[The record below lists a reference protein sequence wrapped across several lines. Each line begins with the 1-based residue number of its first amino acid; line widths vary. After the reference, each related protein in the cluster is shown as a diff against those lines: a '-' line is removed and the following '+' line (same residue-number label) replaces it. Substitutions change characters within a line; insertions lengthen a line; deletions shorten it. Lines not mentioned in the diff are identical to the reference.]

1 MDSRWSRSPSKF
13 ISWQHILFFSDGS
26 SRQLPQDHHSR
37 FQRRQRVNWV
47 LSVIRTILTAVAP
60 IWLTRK
66 SHISIRYPIIY
77 AVDSLSPPPPPPFV
91 SIWLWIG
98 ELFLLVLSLLQ
109 LVWPCQFQ
117 HKVCIVSAKKKK
129 GQIENYKCSTFFN
142 QLQPVNHCSHNDLSV
157 AK

>member
-47 LSVIRTILTAVAP
+47 LSVIRTIS
-60 IWLTRK
+60 TRK
-66 SHISIRYPIIY
+66 SLISIRYPIIY
-77 AVDSLSPPPPPPFV
+77 AILV

-98 ELFLLVLSLLQ
+98 ELFVLVLSLLQ

-117 HKVCIVSAKKKK
+117 HKVCIVSAKKKR
-129 GQIENYKCSTFFN
+129 QIENYKCSTLFN
-142 QLQPVNHCSHNDLSV
+142 QLQPVNLCRHNDLSV

>member
-47 LSVIRTILTAVAP
+47 LSVIRTIS
-60 IWLTRK
+60 TRK
-66 SHISIRYPIIY
+66 SLISIRYPIIY
-77 AVDSLSPPPPPPFV
+77 AILV

-98 ELFLLVLSLLQ
+98 ELFVFVLSLLQ

-117 HKVCIVSAKKKK
+117 HKVCIVSAKKKR
-129 GQIENYKCSTFFN
+129 QIENYKCSTLFN
-142 QLQPVNHCSHNDLSV
+142 QLQPVNLCRHNDLSV

>member
-37 FQRRQRVNWV
+37 FQRLQRVNWV
-47 LSVIRTILTAVAP
+47 LSVIRTIS
-60 IWLTRK
+60 TRK

-77 AVDSLSPPPPPPFV
+77 AILV

-117 HKVCIVSAKKKK
+117 HKVCIVSAKKKR
-129 GQIENYKCSTFFN
+129 QIENYKCSTLFN
-142 QLQPVNHCSHNDLSV
+142 QLQPVNLCRHNDLSV

>member
-37 FQRRQRVNWV
+37 FQRLQRVNWV
-47 LSVIRTILTAVAP
+47 LSVIRTIS
-60 IWLTRK
+60 TRK
-66 SHISIRYPIIY
+66 SLISIRYPIIY
-77 AVDSLSPPPPPPFV
+77 AILV

-117 HKVCIVSAKKKK
+117 HKVCIVSAKKKR
-129 GQIENYKCSTFFN
+129 QIENYKCSTLFN
-142 QLQPVNHCSHNDLSV
+142 QLQPVNLCRHNDLSV